1 MPKEKPRK
9 KTRKKQ
15 HKAAM
20 AKLADRHILY
30 QAAVQATD
38 FEIEFYEDRYRE
50 LRGKRKTP
58 LSLREDFCGTAMLA
72 TDWCKSNTK
81 RQAVGVDLCA
91 DTLKWGL
98 EHNIKP
104 AGVQDSVELVCED
117 VLQVVTSKM
126 DVICAMNF
134 SYCIFKT
141 RELLRSY
148 FENVHKGLKDDG
160 LFFMDLLGGTSTID
174 VCEEERELEEQSAT
188 YVWEQA
194 AFNPINNE
202 MQCYIHFDFDDGSRM
217 ERAFE
222 YDWRLWSIP
231 EVTELLYEAGFSK
244 VHVYWEEFVDNG
256 DEDEEYLE
264 GTGEYTAVTEVPQ
277 QESWIAYFVVEK

>member
-202 MQCYIHFDFDDGSRM
+202 M
-217 ERAFE
+217 
-222 YDWRLWSIP
+222 
-231 EVTELLYEAGFSK
+231 LYPF
-244 VHVYWEEFVDNG
+244 
-256 DEDEEYLE
+256 
-264 GTGEYTAVTEVPQ
+264 
-277 QESWIAYFVVEK
+277 